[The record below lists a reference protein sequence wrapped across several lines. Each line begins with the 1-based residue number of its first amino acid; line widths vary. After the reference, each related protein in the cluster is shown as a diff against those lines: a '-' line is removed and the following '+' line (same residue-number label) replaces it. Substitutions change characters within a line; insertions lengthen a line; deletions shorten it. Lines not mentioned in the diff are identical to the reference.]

1 LTAREVAHCQWSP
14 AFPFPAWV
22 SVVPFEAS
30 VTSISCSVSGRP
42 DLCCHRFDLMGFGCW
57 LVFCWGFARCWTVAL
72 ATGVVSEPGRVS
84 QCRGRC
90 CGWGVIG
97 VGSGVFDP
105 VLWSLGGWSEWG
117 LSSDSGGGFRKEE
130 VTR

>member
-1 LTAREVAHCQWSP
+1 MRFSP
-14 AFPFPAWV
+14 PHHRHSPPFV
-22 SVVPFEAS
+22 SVWFDLLLF
-30 VTSISCSVSGRP
+30 CFSGHP
-42 DLCCHRFDLMGFGCW
+42 DLHCHRFDLMGFGCL
-57 LVFCWGFARCWTVAL
+57 LVFCWCLQGVGRWIWLPTVCF
-72 ATGVVSEPGRVS
+72 VSELGRVS
-84 QCRGRC
+84 QCWGRC
-90 CGWGVIG
+90 CWWWVIG